1 MDKAAR
7 MQEIEAEI
15 RELTSSPLYDY
26 RAENDYKPVIG
37 EGALDARIMFIGE
50 APGAREAKT
59 GRPFVGNA
67 GQVLDDLLASIGVTR
82 EDVYITNVVK
92 DRPPN
97 NRDPHVEEIELYAP
111 FLQRQIDIIQPQ
123 VIATLGR
130 FAMDFVLDLFDMPE
144 AGARI
149 SDLHGQILEAQRDDE
164 DLVLVPLYHPAAAF
178 YNQDLASTME
188 EDFQRLEPFV
198 KDR

>member
-1 MDKAAR
+1 M
-7 MQEIEAEI
+7 
-15 RELTSSPLYDY
+15 
-26 RAENDYKPVIG
+26 
-37 EGALDARIMFIGE
+37 
-50 APGAREAKT
+50 
-59 GRPFVGNA
+59 
-67 GQVLDDLLASIGVTR
+67 
-82 EDVYITNVVK
+82 
-92 DRPPN
+92 
-97 NRDPHVEEIELYAP
+97 EEIELYAP